1 MREDH
6 PEDAGSSTLIS
17 RAFVPPC
24 IPAVNPA
31 RTASLGPGILVTEDR
46 NPRRILLRQIIA
58 WTEARRKA
66 ICRSDRARTSSA
78 HPRLAAAPYRRMQ
91 LALCPIMIAR
101 MPQPDSLLISYL
113 RESYRTGGL
122 TPASVMEAL
131 LEQSPEEDAHHVW
144 ITRLRR
150 DQVMA
155 YVTALDGRRQESLP
169 LYGIPFVIKDNID
182 LAGVPTT
189 AACPSF
195 AYTPTRSATVVQ
207 KLIDAGAIPL
217 GKTNLDQF
225 ATGLVGTRSPY
236 GACRNAFDPGYI
248 SGGSS
253 SGSAVAVALG
263 FASFSLGTDT
273 AGSGRVP
280 AGFNNLIGLKPSNG
294 RLSTRGVVPACRSL
308 DCVSIFALTAEDAA
322 AVLNVAEGY
331 DAEDPYSRSMTHHA
345 LAGLRFGV
353 PQREHLEFFGDAE
366 YQRLFHAA
374 VGQLQSLGGTAVDI
388 DLAPFLEAARL
399 LYEGPWIAERYA
411 AVGAFIEAHGED
423 IHPITR
429 KIIEGG
435 KSLTAVA
442 AFHGEYR
449 LRELRRRSEAVWP
462 TVDMILTPT
471 SATIYRQAELD
482 ADPIRLNANLGIYT
496 NFMNLFDLAGVS
508 VPVGFRRDGLPCGV
522 TLVGPRAS
530 DQALL
535 QIAGRLQR
543 ASVNHVGALRIPLPA
558 PETPPATELRPGHL
572 AIAVCGAH
580 LQGLPLNH
588 QLRDRGGYL
597 LRATSSAPHY
607 RLFALPGGPPH
618 RPGMM
623 RVGEGGAPV
632 GGALVGGAAIE
643 VEVWGVPAEHLG
655 SFVAGIPAPL
665 GIGKIELAD
674 GAWVSGFICEGYAA
688 EKATDITH
696 FGGWRAYL
704 KAQLP

>member
-1 MREDH
+1 MH
-6 PEDAGSSTLIS
+6 
-17 RAFVPPC
+17 
-24 IPAVNPA
+24 
-31 RTASLGPGILVTEDR
+31 
-46 NPRRILLRQIIA
+46 
-58 WTEARRKA
+58 
-66 ICRSDRARTSSA
+66 
-78 HPRLAAAPYRRMQ
+78 
-91 LALCPIMIAR
+91 IMC
-101 MPQPDSLLISYL
+101 
-113 RESYRTGGL
+113 GF
-122 TPASVMEAL
+122 
-131 LEQSPEEDAHHVW
+131 H
-144 ITRLRR
+144 RLRPE
-150 DQVMA
+150 QVMA
-155 YVTALDGRRQESLP
+155 YVTALEGRSLESLP

-225 ATGLVGTRSPY
+225 ATGLVGARSPY
-236 GACRNAFDPGYI
+236 GACRNSFDPDYI

-331 DAEDPYSRSMTHHA
+331 DAEDTYSRSMGHQA

-353 PQREHLEFFGDAE
+353 PRPHQLEFFGDAE
-366 YQRLFHAA
+366 YQRLFETA
-374 VGQLQSLGGTAVDI
+374 VGRLQALGGTAVDI

-411 AVGAFIEAHGED
+411 AVGAFIEAHAAD

-442 AFHGEYR
+442 AFQGEYR
-449 LRELRRRSEAVWP
+449 LRELKRRSEAVWP

-508 VPVGFRRDGLPCGV
+508 VPVGFRGDGLPCGV

-535 QIAGRLQR
+535 HIAGRLQR
-543 ASVNHVGALRIPLPA
+543 ASVNRVGALQTALPA
-558 PETPPATELRPGHL
+558 ANTSAAETSPATELRPGYL

-597 LRATSSAPHY
+597 LRATLSAPHY

-618 RPGMM
+618 RPGMI
-623 RVGEGGAPV
+623 RVGG
-632 GGALVGGAAIE
+632 GGAAIE

-674 GAWVSGFICEGYAA
+674 GVWVSGFICEGYAA

-704 KAQLP
+704 KALLPELDGKAGL

>member
-1 MREDH
+1 LSKHGAHAPRYH
-6 PEDAGSSTLIS
+6 PAATSATS
-17 RAFVPPC
+17 P
-24 IPAVNPA
+24 
-31 RTASLGPGILVTEDR
+31 
-46 NPRRILLRQIIA
+46 
-58 WTEARRKA
+58 
-66 ICRSDRARTSSA
+66 RTSPA
-78 HPRLAAAPYRRMQ
+78 HAGLGAALYRRMQ
-91 LALCPIMIAR
+91 VTLCPIMIAP

-113 RESYRTGGL
+113 RDSYRTGRL

-131 LEQSPEEDAHHVW
+131 LEQSTEDAHHVW
-144 ITRLRR
+144 ITRFAR

-155 YVTALDGRRQESLP
+155 YVTALEGHSPESLP

-182 LAGVPTT
+182 LAGVATT

-236 GACRNAFDPGYI
+236 GACRNSFNPDYI

-263 FASFSLGTDT
+263 LASFSLGTDT

-308 DCVSIFALTAEDAA
+308 DCVSIFSLTAEDAA

-331 DAEDPYSRSMTHHA
+331 DAEDPYSRGMGHQS

-353 PQREHLEFFGDAE
+353 PRRDQLEFFGDTD
-366 YQRLFHAA
+366 YRQLFDDA
-374 VGQLQSLGGTAVDI
+374 VRTLQSLGGTAVDI
-388 DLAPFLEAARL
+388 DLQPFLEAARL
-399 LYEGPWIAERYA
+399 LYDGPWLAERYA

-423 IHPITR
+423 IHPVTR

-435 KSLTAVA
+435 KGLTAVA
-442 AFHGEYR
+442 AFQGEYR
-449 LRELRRRSEAVWP
+449 LRELKRRSEAVWP
-462 TVDMILTPT
+462 RVDIILTPT

-482 ADPIRLNANLGIYT
+482 ADPIRLNANLGLYT

-508 VPVGFRRDGLPCGV
+508 VPVGFRGDGMPCGV

-535 QIAGRLQR
+535 ALAGRLQR
-543 ASVNHVGALRIPLPA
+543 ASVNRVGALRIPLPA
-558 PETPPATELRPGHL
+558 AEQPAVAELRPGHL
-572 AIAVCGAH
+572 AVAVCGAH

-597 LRATSSAPHY
+597 LQATSSAPRY

-618 RPGMM
+618 RPGMI
-623 RVGEGGAPV
+623 RVSED
-632 GGALVGGAAIE
+632 GAAIE
-643 VEVWGVPAEHLG
+643 VEVWAVPAEHFG

-665 GIGKIELAD
+665 GIGKIELAG
-674 GAWVSGFICEGYAA
+674 GAWVSGFICEGFAA
-688 EKATDITH
+688 EKATDITQY
-696 FGGWRAYL
+696 GGWRAYL
-704 KAQLP
+704 QAAMP